1 MQLYH
6 VCYIIVLKKKYS
18 GNFLELTLFG
28 SLPEPNSLND
38 SMLIYFIIDF

>member
-6 VCYIIVLKKKYS
+6 VCYIIVFKKNYS
-18 GNFLELTLFG
+18 ENFLELTLFG
-28 SLPEPNSLND
+28 SLPEPDSLND